1 VEHSSAAVTV
11 SAYFTPLDTASY
23 VAVLLSSGTN
33 DNGAVSVAPPLA
45 WRDDGPSSA
54 RRVAPADPLGYRTR
68 VLDVNCGDLIQLG
81 PQAG

>member
-1 VEHSSAAVTV
+1 M
-11 SAYFTPLDTASY
+11 
-23 VAVLLSSGTN
+23 
-33 DNGAVSVAPPLA
+33 SVASPLA

-68 VLDVNCGDLIQLG
+68 VLDVNCGDLIQLA